1 MIRISGRAIARLVA
15 LIAGA
20 DFLGDDFGQRE
31 ANDFRGAKGNC
42 LKKLRS
48 HWSRRS
54 VASVDVSRRLSA
66 GNLAFP
72 ASIPH
77 MATSGIDPPGQPVL
91 RLVVA
96 VVRNGELDA
105 VKGLF
110 VRASK
115 CPNVSVLWFL
125 L

>member
-1 MIRISGRAIARLVA
+1 MRRPHGLDGRGAATGPMIRISGRAIARLVA

-54 VASVDVSRRLSA
+54 VASVDVSRRLICRLTSLSPLLFHTWLRV
-66 GNLAFP
+66 GLTPQTGRLASRSSCRP
-72 ASIPH
+72 
-77 MATSGIDPPGQPVL
+77 
-91 RLVVA
+91 
-96 VVRNGELDA
+96 
-105 VKGLF
+105 K
-110 VRASK
+110 
-115 CPNVSVLWFL
+115 W
-125 L
+125 